1 MADLLEFSSR
11 VIDSGVAD
19 APVNRVTQELSELR
33 DDLAIVESFSH
44 SVVVDSGD
52 GLIAFDTSAG
62 NTGRAVVDEI
72 ARWRPQP
79 VTHLMYT
86 HGHVDHVGGSRE
98 FAARWESPVVV
109 GHSNVAHR
117 FDRYEHTNNW
127 NLDINLRQFG
137 GIRADLNLGLVTDDD
152 DPASDF
158 APASSERKWRSFL
171 PKGTLRPTLE
181 VDDHHSMT
189 IGAVDIEAHH
199 ARAETDDHLW
209 FWLPQSKTIMAG
221 DFLIWNFPN
230 AGNPQKVQ
238 RYPGEWAAALRAMAA
253 MDPELIVPA
262 HGLPITGNERIQRV
276 LNDIASA
283 LEYLVSTV
291 VHLMNDG
298 ATLDEIIHTVSLPTD
313 TLALPYLRPLYD
325 EPEFVVRNIWRMYGG
340 WWDKAPSRL
349 KPAPD
354 ARLAEVLA
362 SMTGGPDALLTEA
375 ERQATA
381 NDLRVACHLADLAG
395 WAAPDEPEVH
405 ERRSA
410 IYLLRR
416 KSEPSLMAKGI
427 FAAAAKESQAVVDA
441 NSGADTDKN

>member
-1 MADLLEFSSR
+1 
-11 VIDSGVAD
+11 
-19 APVNRVTQELSELR
+19 
-33 DDLAIVESFSH
+33 
-44 SVVVDSGD
+44 
-52 GLIAFDTSAG
+52 
-62 NTGRAVVDEI
+62 
-72 ARWRPQP
+72 
-79 VTHLMYT
+79 
-86 HGHVDHVGGSRE
+86 
-98 FAARWESPVVV
+98 
-109 GHSNVAHR
+109 
-117 FDRYEHTNNW
+117 
-127 NLDINLRQFG
+127 
-137 GIRADLNLGLVTDDD
+137 
-152 DPASDF
+152 
-158 APASSERKWRSFL
+158 
-171 PKGTLRPTLE
+171 
-181 VDDHHSMT
+181 
-189 IGAVDIEAHH
+189 
-199 ARAETDDHLW
+199 
-209 FWLPQSKTIMAG
+209 MAG

-253 MDPELIVPA
+253 MGPELIVPA

-291 VHLMNDG
+291 VDLMNDG
-298 ATLDEIIHTVSLPTD
+298 ATLDEIIHTVSLPAD

-375 ERQATA
+375 ERQATV

-395 WAAPDEPEVH
+395 WAAPDDPEVH
-405 ERRSA
+405 ERRRA

-427 FAAAAKESQAVVDA
+427 FAAAAKESQVIVDA
-441 NSGADTDKN
+441 NSGSDTDKN

>member
-1 MADLLEFSSR
+1 
-11 VIDSGVAD
+11 
-19 APVNRVTQELSELR
+19 
-33 DDLAIVESFSH
+33 
-44 SVVVDSGD
+44 
-52 GLIAFDTSAG
+52 
-62 NTGRAVVDEI
+62 
-72 ARWRPQP
+72 
-79 VTHLMYT
+79 
-86 HGHVDHVGGSRE
+86 
-98 FAARWESPVVV
+98 
-109 GHSNVAHR
+109 
-117 FDRYEHTNNW
+117 
-127 NLDINLRQFG
+127 
-137 GIRADLNLGLVTDDD
+137 ADLNLGLVTDDD
-152 DPASDF
+152 DPANDL
-158 APASSERKWRSFL
+158 APASSERRWRSFL

-189 IGAVDIEAHH
+189 IGAVDIEAYH
-199 ARAETDDHLW
+199 ARGETDDHLW

-253 MDPELIVPA
+253 MEPELIVPA
-262 HGLPITGNERIQRV
+262 HGLPITGTERIHRV

-291 VHLMNDG
+291 VDLMNDG
-298 ATLDEIIHTVSLPTD
+298 ATLDEIIHTVSLPAD

-354 ARLAEVLA
+354 TRLAEVLA

-395 WAAPDEPEVH
+395 WAAPDNPEVH
-405 ERRSA
+405 QRRSA

-427 FAAAAKESQAVVDA
+427 FAAASKESQAIVDA
-441 NSGADTDKN
+441 NSGAETDKN